1 LKNSPCQSLRKV
13 VAPFCFGVLFATL
26 GVGFGQDEIRVDE
39 DGEPIPDLSNWP
51 ALPTWSIEEL
61 ERIRNGEIELG
72 TSLFIEDVGGV
83 SYKELFEP
91 LDVPEEAPEL
101 PPEEEFP
108 VEIGEEFLA
117 AYFAGRSASYL
128 VDPQGMLSMQEQQD
142 RQSFLQYHAGDSQID
157 LYIYIFDERQ
167 EVPPEGEIES
177 IFKRHYLRGQ
187 GLSAVVYYYMGDP
200 SRSTM
205 VMSPDIYSVI
215 PSTAVKGALIYAK
228 QQAQTKS
235 EPASQ
240 LESFSTGLSI
250 RLYWMERELAAAAG
264 QGHLLTAQKEE
275 DLMVVKADEKVV
287 DTVQQDSKVLAAFGL
302 VTFGVLAVGGWL
314 AYRKAQRKKTY
325 LFPEVEVKPL
335 LAAPH
340 AAGVGAVIHF
350 GNATLPPSVQKEQ
363 VPDYLRKM

>member
-1 LKNSPCQSLRKV
+1 
-13 VAPFCFGVLFATL
+13 
-26 GVGFGQDEIRVDE
+26 
-39 DGEPIPDLSNWP
+39 
-51 ALPTWSIEEL
+51 
-61 ERIRNGEIELG
+61 
-72 TSLFIEDVGGV
+72 
-83 SYKELFEP
+83 
-91 LDVPEEAPEL
+91 
-101 PPEEEFP
+101 
-108 VEIGEEFLA
+108 
-117 AYFAGRSASYL
+117 
-128 VDPQGMLSMQEQQD
+128 
-142 RQSFLQYHAGDSQID
+142 
-157 LYIYIFDERQ
+157 
-167 EVPPEGEIES
+167 
-177 IFKRHYLRGQ
+177 
-187 GLSAVVYYYMGDP
+187 MGDP